1 MELRVMQWN
10 ISWKRKLNDVARFVT
25 ERRGTV
31 PAIVCLEEVQFRST
45 YDRLKDS
52 LKPTDSC
59 FSLNW
64 REAGKN
70 ESKGREL
77 GIAVF
82 AFGLSIVSSELPKR
96 TVYPE
101 RTLSVL
107 LDGDSG
113 PVRLVAF
120 HSLAGV
126 NFGLVKSSNFAA
138 IADYLQLHRSEL
150 DFVCFDGSEPRHD
163 SMDASKVDFSPR
175 GRAMALIMGKE
186 KVHDLTDSYVD
197 YLKSKGEVV
206 TADPLTV
213 SNQTGSAGT
222 KHKKRRYDYIMHSPR
237 WHVNSCEYPYEES
250 IAATSDHS
258 AVIADFELRR
268 ESVEMP
274 SAHVE
279 CSHGR
284 LMTDRDE

>member
-10 ISWKRKLNDVARFVT
+10 ISWKRTLDDVARFVT

-31 PAIVCLEEVQFRST
+31 PAIVCLEEVQFKTT
-45 YDRLKDS
+45 YRRLKDS

-59 FSLNW
+59 FSLNL

-70 ESKGREL
+70 EGKGRKL

-82 AFGLSIVSSELPKR
+82 AFGLSIVSCELPER

-150 DFVCFDGSEPRHD
+150 DFVCFDGNEPNED
-163 SMDASKVDFSPR
+163 SMDVDKIVFSPR

-197 YLKSKGEVV
+197 YLKSKGEIV

-213 SNQTGSAGT
+213 SYQTGSAGT
-222 KHKKRRYDYIMHSPR
+222 KHKKRRCDYIMHAPR
-237 WHVNSCEYPYEES
+237 WQVVSCEYPYDDS
-250 IAATSDHS
+250 PHAISDHS
-258 AVIADFELRR
+258 AVVADFELRR
-268 ESVEMP
+268 ESV
-274 SAHVE
+274 
-279 CSHGR
+279 
-284 LMTDRDE
+284 

>member
-10 ISWKRKLNDVARFVT
+10 ISWKHKLDDVARFVT
-25 ERRGTV
+25 EKRGPV
-31 PAIVCLEEVQFRST
+31 PAIVCLEEVQFKST
-45 YDRLKDS
+45 YDKLKDS

-59 FSLNW
+59 FSLNL
-64 REAGKN
+64 RGAGKN
-70 ESKGREL
+70 EGKGRQL
-77 GIAVF
+77 GVAVF

-96 TVYPE
+96 TAYPE

-120 HSLAGV
+120 HSLAGA
-126 NFGLVKSSNFAA
+126 NLGLVKSSNFAA
-138 IADYLQLHRSEL
+138 IADYLQVHRSEL
-150 DFVCFDGSEPRHD
+150 DFVCFDGNEPNED
-163 SMDASKVDFSPR
+163 SMNVDKIVFSPR

-222 KHKKRRYDYIMHSPR
+222 KHKKKRYDYIMHSPR
-237 WHVNSCEYPYEES
+237 WHVTSCEYPYDES
-250 IAATSDHS
+250 IKATSDHS

-268 ESVEMP
+268 EPVEMP

-279 CSHGR
+279 CSHGGV
-284 LMTDRDE
+284 MTDRGE